1 MNKEPEPQQTA
12 NQFITEYRITKSAGL
27 SRQQGKKDC
36 LFLYVLLP
44 MVYKLSTSGP
54 YFGHQPT
61 ISWSHPLFCFYLLKM
76 GQNFSLF

>member
-54 YFGHQPT
+54 YFGHPT
-61 ISWSHPLFCFYLLKM
+61 YHFMVSSTILLLFA
-76 GQNFSLF
+76 